1 MGKFTKKLQV
11 HDTSY
16 NDFFKNELGKAL
28 TDVDLSLKDDTIVKK
43 SIDNRRLKLSY
54 GSIKY
59 APESNN
65 RIERIT
71 VSAYPGSDF
80 KSSKDF
86 VRTVA
91 SQISGTY
98 RTHDI
103 ESTLPYRSQKNNQA
117 EYFYSLRSKYNYY
130 AGGYEEQAAAVS
142 ERVLPNYYIQ
152 KSNLEDQK
160 SNFSNPNKEF
170 FKSIGLTQTIVF
182 PPINNQKERNIFIDN
197 LNSVESVADEYPM
210 YNEIKFVSSEVGN
223 LTNFLNNQGLM
234 PLLINDYSNPDNL
247 SQRNFNLLTSDI
259 NSSVANNQSIS
270 VFNLSSWIQSQVFD
284 LATDNITLLSP
295 YKRGSFYSDRLKK
308 YILNGILRTYTQ
320 KYLRTYEQIMNTEP
334 CYTEVLF
341 YKVDKY
347 VNNII
352 GDPVQTYWV
361 SNKEEL
367 NIILD
372 TQVKYGTP
380 YSYDVKQ
387 VIMVLGNSYSY
398 SSPTRRPDENEF
410 TADITVSNS
419 PSMQMLEIPYF
430 SDKVVAIQSPPQIP
444 NVKFSTKM
452 NSDKSIKISLSHVLG
467 ESVAPF
473 TTIETADLQ
482 QLQAMNLFA
491 PNYSSAENEYY
502 FQSDGLP
509 EYYEVYRL
517 DQKPKSYADFSANKL
532 KDAKSFFEKR
542 RESSSHVSVND
553 LIIPNRKY
561 YYMFRAVNI
570 HNHKSNPTMVYE
582 VELVQDADDSKVI
595 VNKFDFEM
603 PPTYMNTKKFNSLFQ
618 IDPALQQRLLDNDQ
632 PSLYN
637 KSTAKGSLEN
647 IKLGNAEDSIW
658 GRNFKIRITSTTTG
672 RKIDFNVNF
681 NVITSKTEE
690 DFE

>member
-16 NDFFKNELGKAL
+16 SDFFKNQLGKAL

-43 SIDNRRLKLSY
+43 SIDNRQFKLSY
-54 GSIKY
+54 GNVKY
-59 APESNN
+59 TPEANN

-80 KSSKDF
+80 RSSKEF
-86 VRTVA
+86 IRAVS

-98 RTHDI
+98 QTHDI
-103 ESTLPYRSQKNNQA
+103 ETILPYRSQNNNQA
-117 EYFYSLRSKYNYY
+117 EFFYSLRSKYNYY

-152 KSNLEDQK
+152 RSNLEDQK
-160 SNFSNPNKEF
+160 SNFSNPSRDF
-170 FKSIGLTQTIVF
+170 FKSIGLTQSIVF
-182 PPINNQKERNIFIDN
+182 PPINNEKERNIFIDN
-197 LNSVESVADEYPM
+197 LKSVESVADEYPM
-210 YNEIKFVSSEVGN
+210 YNEIKFVSSEIGN
-223 LTNFLNNQGLM
+223 LTNFLNNHGLM
-234 PLLINDYSNPDNL
+234 PLLINDYSNSDNL
-247 SQRNFNLLTSDI
+247 AQRNFDLLTSDI
-259 NSSVANNQSIS
+259 NSSVVNNQGIS
-270 VFNLSSWIQSQVFD
+270 VFNLSNWIQSQVFD
-284 LATDNITLLSP
+284 LSTDNITLLSP
-295 YKRGSFYSDRLKK
+295 YKRGSFYSQRLKK

-320 KYLRTYEQIMNTEP
+320 RHLRTYEQIINTEP

-352 GDPVQTYWV
+352 GDPVQTYWI

-387 VIMVLGNSYSY
+387 VIMVLGNAYSY

-410 TADITVSNS
+410 TADITVTNR

-430 SDKVVAIQSPPQIP
+430 SDKVVTIQSPPQIP

-467 ESVAPF
+467 ESIGPF

-491 PNYSSAENEYY
+491 PNYSTVENEYY

-509 EYYEVYRL
+509 EYYEIYRL
-517 DQKPKSYADFSANKL
+517 DRKPKSYSDFSANKL
-532 KDAKSFFEKR
+532 KDAKSFFENK

-553 LIIPNRKY
+553 FVIPNRKY

-582 VELVQDADDSKVI
+582 VELVQDADDSRII
-595 VNKFDFEM
+595 VNKFDFEA